1 MNDIEKMVIKRKK
14 ESIILGIII
23 IILCITFLILFSN
36 DYLKILNNDFY
47 HVSGRQTLEEAIKNK
62 ERYISVDLN
71 HANLEIYSL
80 DNKKENKKLNLYT
93 LNFDN
98 KKIMIFLRNNTV
110 ITDNVYLNIESF
122 DRYKLSIK
130 NLMNDKDYYNIILSN
145 ENFVLNRNI
154 DLITIYIIY
163 IILILSIIIIIFN
176 IYYLNNPKKT
186 YYYKKYMKKLYI

>member
-186 YYYKKYMKKLYI
+186 YYYKKH